1 MNWFDRVIG
10 FISPKAACTRVAWRQ
25 QLDLLRG
32 FGYDA
37 ADNGRSN
44 MNWRAVNEAADL
56 TDRSARDVVRARA
69 RDLER
74 NSDIFNGVVSSFK
87 RNIIGTG
94 FTLQVRTGNDELDS
108 QIEKL
113 WKRWTKKQNCDITQQ
128 QSFNDLLRMAVVRK
142 KVDGGIIFKKCYI
155 KGGVLPF
162 KLQALE
168 VDELAGSVASPHTK
182 GNRVVGGV
190 ELDQYNRP
198 VGYWIEQYN
207 IDGWEMNEPVYYP
220 AKDII
225 FYYSKKRPS
234 QLREISDM
242 TQSLTRIR
250 DANEFITAVSMKER
264 VAACFALLIKRA
276 VPLGGLVGRA
286 NSAQDSQGRKAYNNR
301 MLTPGMVSELNAGDD
316 AQVVDPKDSSSDAT
330 TFLKLIQRL
339 IGSGQGLSY
348 EATARDMSETNY
360 SSARQGMIEDD
371 LTYAEEIELLQ
382 ENLMSEV
389 YETFLIS
396 AVLSGKISI
405 PDFWAD
411 PSKYME
417 HKWTA
422 SPKRWIDPQKEA
434 GANKT
439 ALESGIKS
447 FKQISAEQGC
457 DWKEQIDDMAEV
469 AAYAKEKG
477 IQIGGSKSAEK
488 STEEP
493 VKPKTPDE

>member
-128 QSFNDLLRMAVVRK
+128 HSFNDLLRMAVVRK
-142 KVDGGIIFKKCYI
+142 KVDGGIIFKKCYT

-434 GANKT
+434 WANKT

>member
-10 FISPKAACTRVAWRQ
+10 FVSPKAACTRIAWRQ

-74 NSDIFNGVVSSFK
+74 NSDIFNSVVSSYK

-113 WKRWTKKQNCDITQQ
+113 WKRWTKKQNCDVTQQ

-142 KVDGGIIFKKCYI
+142 KVDGGIIFKKCYT

-286 NSAQDSQGRKAYNNR
+286 NSAQDSQSRKTYNNR

-339 IGSGQGLSY
+339 IGAGQGLSY

-422 SPKRWIDPQKEA
+422 SSKRWIDPQKEA

>member
-10 FISPKAACTRVAWRQ
+10 FVSPKAACTRIAWRQ

-56 TDRSARDVVRARA
+56 TDRSTRDVVRARA

-74 NSDIFNGVVSSFK
+74 NSDIFNSVVSSYK

-113 WKRWTKKQNCDITQQ
+113 WKRWTKKQNCDVTQQ

-142 KVDGGIIFKKCYI
+142 KVDGGIIFKKCYT

-190 ELDQYNRP
+190 ELDQYNCP

-264 VAACFALLIKRA
+264 V
-276 VPLGGLVGRA
+276 
-286 NSAQDSQGRKAYNNR
+286 DRK
-301 MLTPGMVSELNAGDD
+301 S
-316 AQVVDPKDSSSDAT
+316 VV
-330 TFLKLIQRL
+330 
-339 IGSGQGLSY
+339 
-348 EATARDMSETNY
+348 
-360 SSARQGMIEDD
+360 
-371 LTYAEEIELLQ
+371 
-382 ENLMSEV
+382 
-389 YETFLIS
+389 
-396 AVLSGKISI
+396 
-405 PDFWAD
+405 
-411 PSKYME
+411 
-417 HKWTA
+417 
-422 SPKRWIDPQKEA
+422 
-434 GANKT
+434 
-439 ALESGIKS
+439 
-447 FKQISAEQGC
+447 
-457 DWKEQIDDMAEV
+457 
-469 AAYAKEKG
+469 
-477 IQIGGSKSAEK
+477 
-488 STEEP
+488 
-493 VKPKTPDE
+493 